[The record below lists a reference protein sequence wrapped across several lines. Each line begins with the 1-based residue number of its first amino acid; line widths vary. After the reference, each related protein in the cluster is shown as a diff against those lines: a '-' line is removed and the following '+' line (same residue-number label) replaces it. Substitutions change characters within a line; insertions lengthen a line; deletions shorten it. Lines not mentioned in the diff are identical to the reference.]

1 MYIIFSI
8 NLTNACLAPNLVLQE
23 ACPGSCRGERKEE
36 RPCTK
41 SASTAAAG
49 RARCWRAASSPPP
62 LGSEASSSSP
72 CPLSVSGA
80 AGRRAGGTL
89 PPALVLEGKFV
100 VAVPSFGFERRGAPV
115 ASYLRFDE
123 REIRQMTNIYHPDCV
138 LCIDPTV
145 PRAVNVFEGI
155 KDGAVL
161 VQTTAKPLGDFELP
175 REVATVGLCDAVSI
189 ALDIFKRSIP

>member
-62 LGSEASSSSP
+62 WCSKASSSSP
-72 CPLSVSGA
+72 CPLSVSSAAALETERGHGDDELAFEHQGGGEDAARQHRALPAAAVDADFVHGLSSLRSPRQEPGQASCKTRLGA
-80 AGRRAGGTL
+80 RQA
-89 PPALVLEGKFV
+89 FV
-100 VAVPSFGFERRGAPV
+100 KLMEN
-115 ASYLRFDE
+115 
-123 REIRQMTNIYHPDCV
+123 MIY
-138 LCIDPTV
+138 I
-145 PRAVNVFEGI
+145 
-155 KDGAVL
+155 
-161 VQTTAKPLGDFELP
+161 
-175 REVATVGLCDAVSI
+175 
-189 ALDIFKRSIP
+189 